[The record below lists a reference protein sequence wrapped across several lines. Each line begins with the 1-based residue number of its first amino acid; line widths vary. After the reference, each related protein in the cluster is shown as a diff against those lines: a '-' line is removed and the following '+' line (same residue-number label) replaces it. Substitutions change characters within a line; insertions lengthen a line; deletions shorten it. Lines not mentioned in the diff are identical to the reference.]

1 MRHTKATREVVVA
14 AIRTNN
20 RPLLELAREFEV
32 STNTLRAWLRESNLR
47 QRSQEE
53 ARRIATT
60 LTAPQGQTP
69 AQRDRLLM
77 HALEHSP
84 ATIIITD
91 SDGRIVYANPKFV
104 ETTGYEIGEVIGQNP
119 RIFKSG
125 VTASADYRKL
135 WKTILSGESWRG
147 NFRNRRKDGSL
158 YWERASISP
167 VFGEDGKITHFM
179 AVKEDITELMEAELA
194 SRRNC
199 ILYSSMFAALPFPVM
214 LVDFRGFLQHAN
226 PAAELLC
233 GIPLTPGHH
242 FAQLNLR
249 WVDAEGCALGSDHP
263 LVRLL
268 AGDEHA
274 EDRWTRLGIVPPTGG
289 VRWVDGFLQR
299 LTLPETHDH
308 AALLVITPAAA
319 ASASTTCHPA
329 SWEPVRP
336 ETAHPFP

>member
-14 AIRTNN
+14 LIRANT

-60 LTAPQGQTP
+60 LNTPQAETLAPGQAL

-104 ETTGYEIGEVIGQNP
+104 ETTGYSISEIIGQNP

-125 VTASADYRKL
+125 ITASADYRKL
-135 WKTILSGESWRG
+135 WKTILGGESWRG

-167 VFGEDGKITHFM
+167 VFGVDGKITHFM

-194 SRRNC
+194 SRRNV
-199 ILYSSMFAALPFPVM
+199 SMFRSMFTALPFPVM
-214 LVDFRGFLQHAN
+214 LVDSGGFLQYAN
-226 PAAELLC
+226 EAAEFLC
-233 GIPLTPGHH
+233 GIALTAGNH

-249 WVDAEGCALGSDHP
+249 WVDAEGRTLGSNHP

-268 AGDEHA
+268 AGDELT
-274 EDRWTRLGIVPPTGG
+274 EDTWTRLGIVSPTGG
-289 VRWVDGFLQR
+289 TRWVESFLQR
-299 LTLPETHDH
+299 LCVPETREH
-308 AALLVITPAAA
+308 AALLVITPAGAA
-319 ASASTTCHPA
+319 
-329 SWEPVRP
+329 
-336 ETAHPFP
+336 

>member
-1 MRHTKATREVVVA
+1 MRHTKATREEVVA
-14 AIRTNN
+14 AIRANT

-60 LTAPQGQTP
+60 LTGPNGEVP
-69 AQRDRLLM
+69 AQRERLLM

-119 RIFKSG
+119 RMLKSG
-125 VTASADYRKL
+125 ITSSADYRRL

-167 VFGEDGKITHFM
+167 VFNDDGKITHFM

-194 SRRNC
+194 SRR
-199 ILYSSMFAALPFPVM
+199 SVSMFKSMFAALPFPVM
-214 LVDFRGFLQHAN
+214 LVDFRGFLQYAN
-226 PAAELLC
+226 QSAELLC
-233 GIPLTPGHH
+233 GIALTAGNH

-249 WVDAEGCALGSDHP
+249 WIDAEGRALGSDHP

-268 AGDEHA
+268 AGEELG
-274 EDRWTRLGIVPPTGG
+274 EDHWTRLGIVPPTGG
-289 VRWVDGFLQR
+289 VRWVNGFLQR
-299 LTLPETHDH
+299 LALPESRDH
-308 AALLVITPAAA
+308 AALLVITPAEAA
-319 ASASTTCHPA
+319 
-329 SWEPVRP
+329 
-336 ETAHPFP
+336 

>member
-1 MRHTKATREVVVA
+1 MRHTKATREEVVA
-14 AIRTNN
+14 AIRSNT

-60 LTAPQGQTP
+60 LTTPQGETSAQGDTPGHAP

-104 ETTGYEIGEVIGQNP
+104 ETTGYEISEVIGQNP
-119 RIFKSG
+119 RVLKSG
-125 VTASADYRKL
+125 ITSSADYRKL

-167 VFGEDGKITHFM
+167 VFGDDGKITHFM

-194 SRRNC
+194 SRRNV
-199 ILYSSMFAALPFPVM
+199 SMFRSMFAALPFPVM
-214 LVDFRGFLQHAN
+214 LVDFRGFLQYAN
-226 PAAELLC
+226 QAAELLC
-233 GIPLTPGHH
+233 GIALTAGHH

-249 WVDAEGCALGSDHP
+249 WVDAEGRALGSDHP

-268 AGDEHA
+268 AGDELS
-274 EDRWTRLGIVPPTGG
+274 EDNWTRLGIVPPTGG

-299 LTLPETHDH
+299 LSLPETRDH
-308 AALLVITPAAA
+308 AALLVITPVEAA
-319 ASASTTCHPA
+319 
-329 SWEPVRP
+329 
-336 ETAHPFP
+336 

>member
-1 MRHTKATREVVVA
+1 MRHTKATREEVVA
-14 AIRTNN
+14 AIRANT

-60 LTAPQGQTP
+60 LTTPQKIPAQGHTP
-69 AQRDRLLM
+69 AQRDRLLI

-91 SDGRIVYANPKFV
+91 SDGRIIYANPKFT
-104 ETTGYEIGEVIGQNP
+104 ETTGYAIDEVIGQNP

-125 VTASADYRKL
+125 ITANADYRKL
-135 WKTILSGESWRG
+135 WKTILGGESWRG

-167 VFGEDGKITHFM
+167 VFGDDGKITHFM

-194 SRRNC
+194 SRRNVS
-199 ILYSSMFAALPFPVM
+199 LFYSMFAALPFPVI
-214 LVDFRGFLQHAN
+214 LVDFRGFLQYAN
-226 PAAELLC
+226 PAAEQLC
-233 GIPLTPGHH
+233 SIDLTIGDH
-242 FAQLNLR
+242 FTQLNLR
-249 WVDAEGCALGSDHP
+249 WVDAEGHALGSDHP

-268 AGDEHA
+268 AGDPLD
-274 EDRWTRLGIVPPTGG
+274 EDNWTRLGIVPPTGG
-289 VRWVDGFLQR
+289 VRWVDSFLRR
-299 LTLPETHDH
+299 LSLPESHEH
-308 AALLVITPAAA
+308 AALLVISPAK
-319 ASASTTCHPA
+319 TD
-329 SWEPVRP
+329 
-336 ETAHPFP
+336 

>member
-1 MRHTKATREVVVA
+1 MRHTKATREAVVA
-14 AIRTNN
+14 MIRVNT

-60 LTAPQGQTP
+60 LNTSHTETLASGQAL

-104 ETTGYEIGEVIGQNP
+104 ETTGYAISEVIGQNP
-119 RIFKSG
+119 RVLKSG
-125 VTASADYRKL
+125 ITASADYRKL
-135 WKTILSGESWRG
+135 WKTILSGKSWRG

-167 VFGEDGKITHFM
+167 VFGGEGKITHFM

-194 SRRNC
+194 SRR
-199 ILYSSMFAALPFPVM
+199 SVSMFKSMFTALPFPVM
-214 LVDFRGFLQHAN
+214 LVDSGGFLQYAN
-226 PAAELLC
+226 QAAELLC
-233 GIPLTPGHH
+233 GIALTAGNH

-249 WVDAEGCALGSDHP
+249 WVDAEGHALGSDHP

-268 AGDEHA
+268 AGDEIT
-274 EDRWTRLGIVPPTGG
+274 EDNWTRLGIISPIGG
-289 VRWVDGFLQR
+289 VRWVEAFLQR
-299 LTLPETHDH
+299 LLLPETRDH
-308 AALLVITPAAA
+308 AALLVITPAEAA
-319 ASASTTCHPA
+319 
-329 SWEPVRP
+329 
-336 ETAHPFP
+336 

>member
-1 MRHTKATREVVVA
+1 MRHTKATREEVVA
-14 AIRTNN
+14 AIRSNT

-60 LTAPQGQTP
+60 LTTPQAQASAQGHAP

-91 SDGRIVYANPKFV
+91 NDGRIVYANPKFV
-104 ETTGYEIGEVIGQNP
+104 ETTGYEISEVIGQNP
-119 RIFKSG
+119 RVLKSG
-125 VTASADYRKL
+125 ITSSADYRKL

-167 VFGEDGKITHFM
+167 VFGDDGKITHFM

-194 SRRNC
+194 SRRNV
-199 ILYSSMFAALPFPVM
+199 SMFKSMFAALPFPVM
-214 LVDFRGFLQHAN
+214 LVDFRGFLQYAN
-226 PAAELLC
+226 QAAELLC
-233 GIPLTPGHH
+233 GIALTAGNH

-249 WVDAEGCALGSDHP
+249 WVDAEGRALGSDHP

-268 AGDEHA
+268 AGDELS
-274 EDRWTRLGIVPPTGG
+274 EDNWTRLGIVPPTGG

-299 LTLPETHDH
+299 LSLPETRDH
-308 AALLVITPAAA
+308 AALLVITPA
-319 ASASTTCHPA
+319 
-329 SWEPVRP
+329 
-336 ETAHPFP
+336 ETA